1 MEVCGLRSRGA
12 EVGRAV
18 ERLSPGQPGVNPV
31 TFRGKPCRRK
41 QLLSNLRVPQLLGG
55 LVEARVSRLCPEFQ
69 TPGSRVG
76 PGLAL
81 LAGPH
86 ATHPRLVQG
95 PCFENRCCRGKE
107 SAYDAGALGS
117 IPGSGSSLE
126 QEMATLSS
134 TPV

>member
-1 MEVCGLRSRGA
+1 MEA
-12 EVGRAV
+12 
-18 ERLSPGQPGVNPV
+18 Q
-31 TFRGKPCRRK
+31 
-41 QLLSNLRVPQLLGG
+41 
-55 LVEARVSRLCPEFQ
+55 VSRLCPEFQ
-69 TPGSRVG
+69 IPGSRVG
-76 PGLAL
+76 PGLGL